1 MKKAKKTTKNLWIY
15 PIVLFFI
22 LSFQYCSKS
31 EDTKVEIKPTPTDEC
46 DLTNVTFSVTV
57 MNILSSDCT
66 SCHSASNQS
75 GGIRLDDYAS
85 VKAQASIAA
94 GSAGSLMGAIS
105 HTAGNSPMPKNGSKL
120 SDCKISQINKWIQN
134 GMPNN

>member
-1 MKKAKKTTKNLWIY
+1 MKKPQTTPKNLWVY
-15 PIVLFFI
+15 PIILFFI

-31 EDTKVEIKPTPTDEC
+31 DDPKVVNNPTPTDEC
-46 DLTNVTFSVTV
+46 DLTNVTFSGTV
-57 MNILSSDCT
+57 VNILSSDCT
-66 SCHSASNQS
+66 SCHSASNPS

-94 GSAGSLMGAIS
+94 GTSGSLMGAIS